1 MEKRKKAKEMAKTL
15 DEKQREA
22 TKTFRLKV
30 EKKINDFVL
39 DKDGTGSMR
48 LQLPPM
54 SIVERQVVHDV
65 AEIAGLI
72 AHSFGE
78 EGVDRH
84 VELWKKGAKLTYKL
98 MLFQKKLKSCKFIC
112 SSVL

>member
-1 MEKRKKAKEMAKTL
+1 MEKRKKAKEMAKKL
-15 DEKQREA
+15 EEKQREA

-39 DKDGTGSMR
+39 DKDGTGAMR

-84 VELWKKGAKLTYKL
+84 VELWKKGNFFNAQMNLNRIR
-98 MLFQKKLKSCKFIC
+98 QNSCAIID
-112 SSVL
+112 